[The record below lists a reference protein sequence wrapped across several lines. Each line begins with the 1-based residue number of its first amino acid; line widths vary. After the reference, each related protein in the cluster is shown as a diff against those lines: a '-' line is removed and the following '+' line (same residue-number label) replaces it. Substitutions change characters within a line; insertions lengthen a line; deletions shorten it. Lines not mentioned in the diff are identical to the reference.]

1 MMFNQFGV
9 TMNSKKIE
17 VSVIVPILNEENY
30 ISEFLDSIVKQ
41 DYDKSKMEVILVDG
55 VSTDNTRKI
64 ILDYCKKYDFIYAF
78 TNKKR
83 NIPVALNIGI
93 SKSKGSYIVRMDAH
107 TYYYP
112 DYISQ
117 CMNII
122 KSTGY
127 QNVGGPTVV
136 GHKSYIQKIISA
148 AHYSPF
154 ALGGGKQHNIGYEG
168 LTDTVS
174 FGVFNRDYILSLGMY
189 DENIQF
195 AEDDDLNFRI
205 KENGG
210 SVFISPKIKFIYY
223 PRNSFKSLFIQ
234 YFKYG
239 LWKVAVIKKHKRPAR
254 LSHLVPVF
262 FVLFLIIFPVLSLF
276 SNIASFVFSTVVSIY
291 LFLCALFSF
300 KNKKLDI
307 VTDKLIL
314 IFTHFVLHISY
325 GLGFLYGIF
334 KFFNKKFKN
343 KKIEIEKYRFQNGEL
358 RSLQM
363 KSLDLMV
370 RFKKFCY
377 DHNLKFFLCGG
388 GCIGAVRHSG
398 FIPWD
403 DDLDVFM
410 PRDDYEILSKFDYS
424 KESFTLIR
432 SSDKTFSGQTFTVV
446 SDKSSTLIKKE
457 HIGLRIPRGV
467 SVDIFPLDGCP
478 DSWMKQKIQMI
489 YACFFSLFTA
499 KISPQNHGK
508 LLCFISSILLSI
520 IFGDKLRFKIASF
533 CEKQMSKYKIS
544 NCKFVKELCAGPKYM
559 RNVYDKKIFDSF
571 ILKKFENV
579 ELPVPIGYD
588 EYLRT
593 AFGNYMELP
602 PKEQQVNSHDI
613 VFLDLEN
620 SYEKY
625 RNQF

>member
-1 MMFNQFGV
+1 MSS
-9 TMNSKKIE
+9 TKIE
-17 VSVIVPILNEENY
+17 VSVIVPVFNEENY
-30 ISEFLDSIVKQ
+30 ISEFLDSVIKQ
-41 DYDKSKMEVILVDG
+41 NYDKSKMEVILIDG

-64 ILDYCKKYDFIYAF
+64 ILDYCKKYSFIYAF
-78 TNKKR
+78 TNKQRK
-83 NIPVALNIGI
+83 IPNALNIGI
-93 SKSKGSYIVRMDAH
+93 SKSKGTYIVRMDAH

-117 CMNII
+117 CVNLI

-136 GHKSYIQKIISA
+136 GFKSYIQKIIAA

-154 ALGGGKQHNIGYEG
+154 ALGGGKNHDVKYEG
-168 LTDTVS
+168 LTDTVQ
-174 FGVFNRDYILSLGMY
+174 FGIFNRDYVLSLGMY

-210 SVFISPKIKFIYY
+210 SIFISPKIKFIYY

-254 LSHLVPVF
+254 LSHMIPVC
-262 FVLFLIIFPVLSLF
+262 FVLFLMIFPILSLF
-276 SNIASFVFSTVVSIY
+276 NNIANCVLSIVMFAY
-291 LFLCALFSF
+291 LFLCTFFSF
-300 KNKKLDI
+300 KSEKLDN
-307 VTDKLIL
+307 VVDKLIL
-314 IFTHFVLHISY
+314 TFIHPVIHISY
-325 GLGFLYGIF
+325 GTGFLCGIF
-334 KFFNKKFKN
+334 KFFNKKFEN
-343 KKIEIEKYRFQNGEL
+343 KKIEVEKYRFQNGEL

-363 KSLDLMV
+363 KSLDLIM
-370 RFKKFCY
+370 RFKKFCD

-388 GCIGAVRHSG
+388 GCIGAIRHSG

-403 DDLDVFM
+403 DDLDIFM
-410 PRDDYEILSKFDYS
+410 FRDDYEILSKLNCL
-424 KESFTLIR
+424 KESFTIIR
-432 SSDKTFSGQTFTVV
+432 SNDKIFSGQTFTVV
-446 SDKSSTLIKKE
+446 SDKNSTLIKRE
-457 HIGLRIPRGV
+457 QMGLRIPRGISIDV
-467 SVDIFPLDGCP
+467 FPLDGCP
-478 DSWMKQKIQMI
+478 SNWIKQQIQMI

-499 KISPQNHGK
+499 KVSSKNHGE
-508 LLCFISSILLSI
+508 LVHFISSMFLSI

-544 NCKFVKELCAGPKYM
+544 NCKFIKELCAGPKYM
-559 RNVYDKKIFDSF
+559 RNVYDKKIFDSSV
-571 ILKKFENV
+571 LKQFENV

-588 EYLRT
+588 EYLKT

-625 RNQF
+625 QNQF

>member
-1 MMFNQFGV
+1 MSS
-9 TMNSKKIE
+9 TKIE
-17 VSVIVPILNEENY
+17 VSVIVPVLNEENY
-30 ISEFLDSIVKQ
+30 ISEFLDSVIKQ

-64 ILDYCKKYDFIYAF
+64 ILDYCKKYSFIYAF
-78 TNKKR
+78 TNKQRK
-83 NIPVALNIGI
+83 IPNALNIGI
-93 SKSKGSYIVRMDAH
+93 SKSKGTYIVRMDAH

-117 CMNII
+117 CVNLI

-136 GHKSYIQKIISA
+136 GFKSYIQKIIAA

-154 ALGGGKQHNIGYEG
+154 AFGGGKQHDVNYEG

-174 FGVFNRDYILSLGMY
+174 FGIFNRDYVLSLGMY

-210 SVFISPKIKFIYY
+210 SIFISPKIKFIYY

-254 LSHLVPVF
+254 LSHMIPVC
-262 FVLFLIIFPVLSLF
+262 FVLFLMIFPILSLF
-276 SNIASFVFSTVVSIY
+276 SNIANCVFSIVMSAY
-291 LFLCALFSF
+291 LFLCTFFSF
-300 KNKKLDI
+300 KSEKLDN
-307 VTDKLIL
+307 VVDKLIL
-314 IFTHFVLHISY
+314 TFIHPVIHISY
-325 GLGFLYGIF
+325 GTGFLCGIF
-334 KFFNKKFKN
+334 KFFNKKFEN
-343 KKIEIEKYRFQNGEL
+343 RKIEVEKYRFQNGEL

-363 KSLDLMV
+363 KSLDLIM
-370 RFKKFCY
+370 RFKKFCD

-403 DDLDVFM
+403 DDLDIFM
-410 PRDDYEILSKFDYS
+410 FRDDYETLSKLNCL
-424 KESFTLIR
+424 KESFTIIR
-432 SSDKTFSGQTFTVV
+432 SNDKIFSGQTFTVV
-446 SDKSSTLIKKE
+446 SDKNSTLIKRE
-457 HIGLRIPRGV
+457 QMGLRIPRGV
-467 SVDIFPLDGCP
+467 SIDVFPLDGSP
-478 DSWMKQKIQMI
+478 NNWLKQQIQMI

-499 KISPQNHGK
+499 KVSSKNHGE
-508 LLCFISSILLSI
+508 LVHFISSMFLSI
-520 IFGDKLRFKIASF
+520 IFGDKLRFRIASF
-533 CEKQMSKYKIS
+533 CERQMSKYKIS
-544 NCKFVKELCAGPKYM
+544 DCKFVKELCAGPKYM
-559 RNVYDKKIFDSF
+559 RNIYDKKIFDSC

-588 EYLRT
+588 EYLKT

-625 RNQF
+625 QNQF